1 MVRPGFFRLL
11 PRPSRPRC
19 PGQLASG
26 VWRPCLV
33 AAGYLIISAQTELH
47 YPRSANVAFGR
58 RWEFLMATVDI
69 DLGAYKLGW
78 HDVEDNEFKPAKGL
92 NESIIRQMSEM
103 KKEPRWML
111 DFRLKAYQR
120 FLRKPIPQ
128 WGGGGALNDIDFD
141 DIYYY
146 IQRSGGRSTDGDLV
160 PESIQPTYEKLG
172 IPRAEREYLAGVT
185 AQYECL
191 RGDVRVYTVNRGMV
205 AIKEIEPG
213 DKVFS
218 LNVRTGQLEVH
229 KVKGAAQT
237 DVRQTYRVEVD
248 GGRLIYGT
256 DYHPILTREGWVNV
270 GDLQTGAEVAV

>member
-1 MVRPGFFRLL
+1 MAVVQMPLL
-11 PRPSRPRC
+11 GGEWS
-19 PGQLASG
+19 
-26 VWRPCLV
+26 
-33 AAGYLIISAQTELH
+33 
-47 YPRSANVAFGR
+47 
-58 RWEFLMATVDI
+58 FLMATVDI

-103 KKEPRWML
+103 KNEPQWML

-146 IQRSGGRSTDGDLV
+146 IKPSGGQSKDWDMV
-160 PESIQPTYEKLG
+160 PESIKSTYEKLG
-172 IPRAEREYLAGVT
+172 IPQAERKYLAGVT

-213 DKVFS
+213 DRVFS
-218 LNVRTGQLEVH
+218 LNERTGQLEVH
-229 KVKGAAQT
+229 RSKSRPRPTFVRPTGSRSTAAGSCT
-237 DVRQTYRVEVD
+237 PPTTIRS
-248 GGRLIYGT
+248 
-256 DYHPILTREGWVNV
+256 
-270 GDLQTGAEVAV
+270 